1 MTTPS
6 SRLLSIGE
14 FAAATQLSPKALRIY
29 DEQRLLPPARID
41 TVTGYRYYSSDQ
53 VSLGRL
59 VRTLREMNLSLTD
72 IASVVASKD
81 DGADAV
87 LARLAQEIDSRYA
100 REKRAYHAALVLL
113 RKPSR
118 ADSPEIIQR
127 SRPDTTVAVRPFMAN
142 RYDFVEKFRAEAR
155 AMNELLEH
163 AGLVCRRRSF
173 LRTHRSALRR
183 RRPTR
188 SRHSREDTG
197 PHPSRHHAATIACG
211 LLRDD
216 HDQRPP
222 SARIGAGRRARRTV
236 RLVRPP
242 RPSRDRSAARVD
254 RHGRRRTAHR
264 NRLGLRAGE
273 SCEVVMP
280 SSQSPADHLRATR
293 TARFA
298 GPVRRTRG
306 SGLRGQ
312 PSAHS
317 GRAARR
323 SRQGGRMGAELC
335 RARAQSSRTAN
346 AAARRAAA
354 SPTR

>member
-41 TVTGYRYYSSDQ
+41 AVTGYRYYSSDQ

-81 DGADAV
+81 GDADAV

-118 ADSPEIIQR
+118 ADSPEIVQR

-155 AMNELLEH
+155 AMNELLGT
-163 AGLVCRRRSF
+163 AGLVAVTEASCALIDPLSDDDGRLEVVIPVKAPDRIPQGI
-173 LRTHRSALRR
+173 ALRR
-183 RRPTR
+183 LPAA
-188 SRHSREDTG
+188 SC
-197 PHPSRHHAATIACG
+197 ATITTSVRQAHASELAGALDALFDWFDRRGHCAIEAPLVSINTDVAG
-211 LLRDD
+211 L
-216 HDQRPP
+216 HTEITWAFEQ
-222 SARIGAGRRARRTV
+222 T
-236 RLVRPP
+236 
-242 RPSRDRSAARVD
+242 
-254 RHGRRRTAHR
+254 
-264 NRLGLRAGE
+264 
-273 SCEVVMP
+273 
-280 SSQSPADHLRATR
+280 SPAR
-293 TARFA
+293 
-298 GPVRRTRG
+298 
-306 SGLRGQ
+306 
-312 PSAHS
+312 
-317 GRAARR
+317 
-323 SRQGGRMGAELC
+323 
-335 RARAQSSRTAN
+335 
-346 AAARRAAA
+346 
-354 SPTR
+354 